1 MSMEPGTYK
10 LGPENGT
17 LSVQTGRS
25 GAASK
30 AGHDLLIEVGAWG
43 ATVEI
48 AVGLEAS
55 VLELEADSRSLTV
68 REGTG
73 GMKSLDDDDRAN
85 IAQTINEEVL
95 KGTSIAFR
103 SRTVRSSE
111 DGRLSIEGD
120 LELGASVN
128 PVAFDLALD
137 DGGHVKGSA
146 VVKQSTW
153 GMKPYSALFGTLK
166 VADEVTVLIDG
177 RLSPV

>member
-25 GAASK
+25 GAAAK

-85 IAQTINEEVL
+85 IAQTINQEVL

-103 SRTVRSSE
+103 SRTLRSSE

-128 PVAFDLALD
+128 AVAFDLTLD

-177 RLSPV
+177 QLSPV